1 MAKRKPTQYAWQDL
15 EYTPYYLNKHTE
27 AELRKEYSKLRSIVR
42 KRQERL
48 EKSEFADL
56 EEVKHYGK
64 LPPVA
69 QIKNKQQLVY
79 ALAEAK
85 RFLSQDISITRFKR
99 ERKDMIA
106 KLNANGYDFITPQ
119 NFTSFVEFMESMRT
133 IAQNTIVDSEI
144 IAMLYNSV
152 SKGKIPASKLQKWFS
167 DFIKKQEKA
176 ARNFPDKYS
185 RTKGGKVKIESK
197 DLEEWASHLFGD

>member
-56 EEVKHYGK
+56 KEVKHYGK

-119 NFTSFVEFMESMRT
+119 NFTSFVGFMESMRI

-167 DFIKKQEKA
+167 DFIKKQEQA
-176 ARNFPDKYS
+176 ARDYPDKYS

>member
-48 EKSEFADL
+48 EKSEFAEL
-56 EEVKHYGK
+56 SEVKHYGK

-85 RFLSQDISITRFKR
+85 RFLYQDISITRFKR
-99 ERKDMIA
+99 ERKDMVT
-106 KLNANGYDFITPQ
+106 KLNANGYDFITQQ
-119 NFTSFVEFMESMRT
+119 NFTSFVEFMEAMRT

-152 SKGKIPASKLQKWFS
+152 SKDKISASKLQKWFT
-167 DFIKKQEKA
+167 DFVKQQEQS
-176 ARNFPDKYS
+176 ARDYPAKYS
-185 RTKGGKVKIESK
+185 LTRGGKIKIESK
-197 DLEEWASHLFGD
+197 DIEEWASHLFGD

>member
-48 EKSEFADL
+48 EKSEFAEL
-56 EEVKHYGK
+56 SEVKHYGK

-85 RFLSQDISITRFKR
+85 RFLNQDISITRFKR
-99 ERKDMIA
+99 ERKDMVT
-106 KLNANGYDFITPQ
+106 KLNANGYDFITQ
-119 NFTSFVEFMESMRT
+119 RNFTYFVEFMEAMRT

-152 SKGKIPASKLQKWFS
+152 SKGKISASKLQKWFT
-167 DFIKKQEKA
+167 DFIKKQEQS
-176 ARNFPDKYS
+176 ARDYPAKYS

>member
-144 IAMLYNSV
+144 IAMFYNSV
-152 SKGKIPASKLQKWFS
+152 SKGKISASKLQKWFS

-176 ARNFPDKYS
+176 ARDFPGKYS

>member
-48 EKSEFADL
+48 EKSEYAEL
-56 EEVKHYGK
+56 SEVKHYGK

-85 RFLSQDISITRFKR
+85 RFLNQDISITRFKR
-99 ERKDMIA
+99 ERKGMIA
-106 KLNANGYDFITPQ
+106 KLNANGYDFITQQ

-152 SKGKIPASKLQKWFS
+152 SKGKISASKLQKWFS
-167 DFIKKQEKA
+167 DFIKKQEQS
-176 ARNFPDKYS
+176 ARDYPAKYS

>member
-48 EKSEFADL
+48 EKSEFAEL
-56 EEVKHYGK
+56 SEVKHYGK

-85 RFLSQDISITRFKR
+85 RFLNQDISITRFKR
-99 ERKDMIA
+99 ERKDMVN
-106 KLNANGYDFITPQ
+106 KLNANGYDFITQQ

-152 SKGKIPASKLQKWFS
+152 SKGKISASKLQKWFT
-167 DFIKKQEKA
+167 DFIKKQEQS
-176 ARNFPDKYS
+176 ARDYPAKYS

>member
-48 EKSEFADL
+48 EKSEFAEL
-56 EEVKHYGK
+56 SEVKHYGK

-85 RFLSQDISITRFKR
+85 RFLNQDISITRFKR
-99 ERKDMIA
+99 ERKDMVN
-106 KLNANGYDFITPQ
+106 KLNANGYDFITQQ
-119 NFTSFVEFMESMRT
+119 NFTSFVEFMEVMRT

-152 SKGKIPASKLQKWFS
+152 SKGKISASKLQKWFT
-167 DFIKKQEKA
+167 DFIKKQEQS
-176 ARNFPDKYS
+176 ARDYPAKYS

-197 DLEEWASHLFGD
+197 DLEEWANSLFGG

>member
-99 ERKDMIA
+99 ERKDMVA
-106 KLNANGYDFITPQ
+106 KLNANGYEFVTNT
-119 NFTSFVEFMESMRT
+119 NFLSFVMFMETMRT
-133 IAQNTIVDSEI
+133 IAQNMQFDSEV
-144 IAMLYNSV
+144 IANAYENV
-152 SKGKIPASKLQKWFS
+152 TTGKIPASKLQKWFT

-197 DLEEWASHLFGD
+197 DLEEWASHLFGN

>member
-15 EYTPYYLNKHTE
+15 EYTPYYLNKHSE

-64 LPPVA
+64 LPPIVE
-69 QIKNKQQLVY
+69 IKNKQQLVA

-85 RFLSQDISITRFKR
+85 RFLKEDVSITRFKR
-99 ERKDMIA
+99 ERKDLVA
-106 KLNANGYDFITPQ
+106 KLNANGYEFVTNT
-119 NFTSFVEFMESMRT
+119 NFLSFVMFMETMRT
-133 IAQNTIVDSEI
+133 IAQNMHFDSEV
-144 IAMLYNSV
+144 IANAYENV
-152 SKGKIPASKLQKWFS
+152 TTGKISTSKLQEWFT
-167 DFIKKQEKA
+167 DFIKKQEQA
-176 ARNFPDKYS
+176 AKDYPNKYS

-197 DLEEWASHLFGD
+197 DLEEWAAHLYGD

>member
-144 IAMLYNSV
+144 IAMFYNSG
-152 SKGKIPASKLQKWFS
+152 SKGKISASKLQKWFS

-176 ARNFPDKYS
+176 ARDFPGKYS

>member
-15 EYTPYYLNKHTE
+15 EYTPYYLNGHTE

-48 EKSEFADL
+48 EKSEFAEY

-64 LPPVA
+64 LPPIA
-69 QIKNKQQLVY
+69 DIKNKQQLVY

-85 RFLSQDISITRFKR
+85 RFLSEDISITRFKR
-99 ERKDMIA
+99 ERIDMVV
-106 KLNANGYDFITPQ
+106 KLNANGYDFVTNK
-119 NFTSFVEFMESMRT
+119 NFLAFVTFMESMRT

-144 IAMLYNSV
+144 VAEMFNQV
-152 SKGKIPASKLQKWFS
+152 AKGKIPASRLQKWFI
-167 DFIKKQEKA
+167 DFIQKQEQA
-176 ARNFPDKYS
+176 AKEYPDKYQ

-197 DLEEWASHLFGD
+197 DLEEWAAHLYGD

>member
-15 EYTPYYLNKHTE
+15 EYTPYYLNKHIE
-27 AELRKEYSKLRSIVR
+27 ADLRKEYSKLRSIVR

-48 EKSEFADL
+48 EKSEFAEL
-56 EEVKHYGK
+56 SEVKHYGK

-99 ERKDMIA
+99 ERKEMVT
-106 KLNANGYDFITPQ
+106 KLNANGYDFITQQ

-152 SKGKIPASKLQKWFS
+152 SKGKISASKLQKWFS
-167 DFIKKQEKA
+167 DFIKKQEQF
-176 ARNFPDKYS
+176 ARDYPAKYS

>member
-48 EKSEFADL
+48 EKSEFAEL
-56 EEVKHYGK
+56 SEVKHYGK

-99 ERKDMIA
+99 ERKDMVT
-106 KLNANGYDFITPQ
+106 KLNANGYDFITQQ
-119 NFTSFVEFMESMRT
+119 NFTSFVEFMEAMRI

-152 SKGKIPASKLQKWFS
+152 SKGKISASKLQKWFS
-167 DFIKKQEKA
+167 DFIKKQEQS
-176 ARNFPDKYS
+176 ARDYPDKYA

>member
-15 EYTPYYLNKHTE
+15 EYTPYYLNKHSE

-48 EKSEFADL
+48 AQSEFAEL

-106 KLNANGYDFITPQ
+106 KLNANGYDFITSQ

-144 IAMLYNSV
+144 IAMFYNSV
-152 SKGKIPASKLQKWFS
+152 SKGKIPVSKLQKWFT

-176 ARNFPDKYS
+176 ARDFPDKYS

>member
-48 EKSEFADL
+48 EKSEFAEL
-56 EEVKHYGK
+56 SEVKHYGK

-85 RFLSQDISITRFKR
+85 RFLNQDISITRFKR
-99 ERKDMIA
+99 ERKDMVT
-106 KLNANGYDFITPQ
+106 KLNANGYGFITQQ

-144 IAMLYNSV
+144 IALLYNSV
-152 SKGKIPASKLQKWFS
+152 SKGKISASKLQKWFS
-167 DFIKKQEKA
+167 DFIEKQEQS
-176 ARNFPDKYS
+176 ARDYPAKYS

>member
-27 AELRKEYSKLRSIVR
+27 ADLRKEYSKLRSIVR

-133 IAQNTIVDSEI
+133 IAQNTIADSEI

-167 DFIKKQEKA
+167 DFIKKQEQA
-176 ARNFPDKYS
+176 ARDFPDKYS

>member
-48 EKSEFADL
+48 EKSEFAEL
-56 EEVKHYGK
+56 SEVKHYGK

-85 RFLSQDISITRFKR
+85 RFLNQDISITRFKR
-99 ERKDMIA
+99 QRKDMVS
-106 KLNANGYDFITPQ
+106 KLNPNGYDFITQQ

-152 SKGKIPASKLQKWFS
+152 SKGKISASKLQKWFT
-167 DFIKKQEKA
+167 DFIKKQEQS
-176 ARNFPDKYS
+176 ARDYPAKYS

-197 DLEEWASHLFGD
+197 DIEEWASHLFGD

>member
-15 EYTPYYLNKHTE
+15 EYTPYYLNKHSE

-48 EKSEFADL
+48 SKSEFAEL

-64 LPPVA
+64 LPPIA
-69 QIKNKQQLVY
+69 DIKNKQQLVY

-85 RFLSQDISITRFKR
+85 RFLSEDISITRFKR
-99 ERKDMIA
+99 ERIETVA
-106 KLNANGYDFITPQ
+106 KLNANGYDFITIK
-119 NFTSFVEFMESMRT
+119 NFLAFVTFMESMRT
-133 IAQNTIVDSEI
+133 ISQNTIVDSEI
-144 IAMLYNSV
+144 IAEMFNQV
-152 SKGKIPASKLQKWFS
+152 AKGKIPSSKLQKWFT
-167 DFIKKQEKA
+167 DFIRKQEQA
-176 ARNFPDKYS
+176 AKDYPNKYS

-197 DLEEWASHLFGD
+197 DLEEWAAHLYGD

>member
-119 NFTSFVEFMESMRT
+119 NFTSFMEFMESMRT

-152 SKGKIPASKLQKWFS
+152 SKGKIPVSKLQKWFS
-167 DFIKKQEKA
+167 DFIKKQEQA
-176 ARNFPDKYS
+176 ARDYPDKYS
-185 RTKGGKVKIESK
+185 CTKGGKVKIESK

>member
-1 MAKRKPTQYAWQDL
+1 MAKRKPTQYAWQEL

-48 EKSEFADL
+48 EKSEFAEL
-56 EEVKHYGK
+56 SEVKHYGK

-99 ERKDMIA
+99 ERKDMVT
-106 KLNANGYDFITPQ
+106 KLNANGYDFITKQ
-119 NFTSFVEFMESMRT
+119 NFTSFVEFMEAMRT

-152 SKGKIPASKLQKWFS
+152 SKGKISESKLQKWFT
-167 DFIKKQEKA
+167 DFIKKQEQS
-176 ARNFPDKYS
+176 ARDYPAKYS
-185 RTKGGKVKIESK
+185 RTKGGKVRIESK
-197 DLEEWASHLFGD
+197 DLEEWSSHLFGD

>member
-48 EKSEFADL
+48 EKSDFADL

-69 QIKNKQQLVY
+69 QIKNKEQLVY

-85 RFLSQDISITRFKR
+85 RFLSEDISIARFKR
-99 ERKDMIA
+99 ERKDMVA
-106 KLNANGYDFITPQ
+106 KLNANGYKFVTSK
-119 NFTSFVEFMESMRT
+119 NFSSFVMFMETMRI
-133 IAQNTIVDSEI
+133 IAQNMHFDSEV
-144 IAMLYNSV
+144 IASTYENV
-152 SKGKIPASKLQKWFS
+152 TTGKISASKLQKWFTN
-167 DFIKKQEKA
+167 FIKKQEEA

-185 RTKGGKVKIESK
+185 RAKGGKVKIESK
-197 DLEEWASHLFGD
+197 DLEEWAGHLFGY

>member
-85 RFLSQDISITRFKR
+85 RFLSEDISITRFKR
-99 ERKDMIA
+99 ERKDMVA
-106 KLNANGYDFITPQ
+106 KLNANGYEFVTNT
-119 NFTSFVEFMESMRT
+119 NFLSFVMFMETMRT
-133 IAQNTIVDSEI
+133 IAQNMHFDSEV
-144 IAMLYNSV
+144 IANAYENV
-152 SKGKIPASKLQKWFS
+152 ITGKIPASKLQKWFS

-176 ARNFPDKYS
+176 ARDFPGKYS

>member
-48 EKSEFADL
+48 EKSEFAEL
-56 EEVKHYGK
+56 SEVKHYGK
-64 LPPVA
+64 LPPIA

-85 RFLSQDISITRFKR
+85 RFLYQDISITRFKR
-99 ERKDMIA
+99 ERKGMIA
-106 KLNANGYDFITPQ
+106 KLNANGYDFITQQ
-119 NFTSFVEFMESMRT
+119 NFTSFVEFMEAMRI

-152 SKGKIPASKLQKWFS
+152 SKGKISASKLQKWFA
-167 DFIKKQEKA
+167 DFIKKQEQS
-176 ARNFPDKYS
+176 ARDYPAKYS

>member
-15 EYTPYYLNKHTE
+15 DYTPYYLNKHTE

-48 EKSEFADL
+48 EKSEFAKL
-56 EEVKHYGK
+56 SEVKHYGK
-64 LPPVA
+64 LPPIA

-85 RFLSQDISITRFKR
+85 RFLNQDISITRFKR
-99 ERKDMIA
+99 ERKDMVT
-106 KLNANGYDFITPQ
+106 KLNANGYDFITQQ

-152 SKGKIPASKLQKWFS
+152 SKGKISASKLQKWFT
-167 DFIKKQEKA
+167 DFIKKQEQS
-176 ARNFPDKYS
+176 ARDYPAKYS

>member
-152 SKGKIPASKLQKWFS
+152 SKGKIPVSKLQKWFS

-176 ARNFPDKYS
+176 ARDFPDKYS
-185 RTKGGKVKIESK
+185 RTKGDKVKIESK

>member
-48 EKSEFADL
+48 EKSEFAEL
-56 EEVKHYGK
+56 PAVKHYGK
-64 LPPVA
+64 LPRVA

-85 RFLSQDISITRFKR
+85 RFLHEDISIARFKR
-99 ERKDMIA
+99 ERKGMIA
-106 KLNANGYDFITPQ
+106 KLNANGYEFVTKQ
-119 NFTSFVEFMESMRT
+119 NFLSYITFMETMRT
-133 IAQNTIVDSEI
+133 TAQNMHFDSEP
-144 IAMLYNSV
+144 IATLFEDV
-152 SKGKIPASKLQKWFS
+152 TTGKIPASKVYKWFEK
-167 DFIKKQEKA
+167 FIKKQEEA
-176 ARNFPDKYS
+176 ARDYPAKYS
-185 RTKGGKVKIESK
+185 RTKGGVVKIESK
-197 DLEEWASHLFGD
+197 DLEEWASHLFGV

>member
-48 EKSEFADL
+48 EKSEFAEL
-56 EEVKHYGK
+56 SEVKHYGK

-85 RFLSQDISITRFKR
+85 RFLNQDISITRFKR
-99 ERKDMIA
+99 ERKDMVA
-106 KLNANGYDFITPQ
+106 KLNANGYDFITQQ
-119 NFTSFVEFMESMRT
+119 NFTPFVEFMEAMRT

-152 SKGKIPASKLQKWFS
+152 SKGKISASKLQKWFS
-167 DFIKKQEKA
+167 DFIKKQEQS
-176 ARNFPDKYS
+176 ARDYPAKYS

>member
-1 MAKRKPTQYAWQDL
+1 MAKHKPTQYAWQDL
-15 EYTPYYLNKHTE
+15 EYTPYYLNKHTV

-48 EKSEFADL
+48 EQSEFAEL
-56 EEVKHYGK
+56 AEVKHYGK

-85 RFLSQDISITRFKR
+85 RFLNKDISITRFKR
-99 ERKDMIA
+99 ERKAMIA
-106 KLNANGYDFITPQ
+106 KLNDNGYDFVTKQ
-119 NFTSFVEFMESMRT
+119 NFLSYVTFMETMRT
-133 IAQNTIVDSEI
+133 IAQNMHFDSEP
-144 IAMLYNSV
+144 IADLFESV
-152 SKGKIPASKLQKWFS
+152 TTGKIPASKVQKWFEK
-167 DFIKKQEKA
+167 FIKKQEEA
-176 ARNFPDKYS
+176 ARDYPAKYS
-185 RTKGGKVKIESK
+185 RIKGGMVKIESK

>member
-1 MAKRKPTQYAWQDL
+1 MATRKPTQYAWQDL

-119 NFTSFVEFMESMRT
+119 NFTSFVEFMEAMRT
-133 IAQNTIVDSEI
+133 IAQNTIIDSEI

-167 DFIKKQEKA
+167 DFIKKQEQA
-176 ARNFPDKYS
+176 ARDYPDKYS
-185 RTKGGKVKIESK
+185 HTKGGKIKIESK

>member
-64 LPPVA
+64 LPTVA
-69 QIKNKQQLVY
+69 QIRNKNQLIY

-85 RFLSQDISITRFKR
+85 RFLSEDVSITRFKR
-99 ERKDMIA
+99 DRKGLVA
-106 KLNANGYDFITPQ
+106 KLNANGYKFITNK
-119 NFTSFVEFMESMRT
+119 NFLSFVAFMEVMRN
-133 IAQNTIVDSEI
+133 IAQNMYFDSEA
-144 IAMLYNSV
+144 IASAYENV
-152 SKGKIPASKLQKWFS
+152 TTGKIPASKLQKWFR
-167 DFIKKQEKA
+167 DFIEKQEQA
-176 ARNFPDKYS
+176 ARDFPDKYS
-185 RTKGGKVKIESK
+185 HTKGGKVKIESK
-197 DLEEWASHLFGD
+197 DLEEWASHLFGG

>member
-15 EYTPYYLNKHTE
+15 EYTPYYLNRHTE

-48 EKSEFADL
+48 EKSEFAEY

-64 LPPVA
+64 LPPIA
-69 QIKNKQQLVY
+69 DIKNKQQLVY

-85 RFLSQDISITRFKR
+85 RFLSEDISITRFKR
-99 ERKDMIA
+99 ERIDTVA
-106 KLNANGYDFITPQ
+106 KLNANGYDFVTNK
-119 NFTSFVEFMESMRT
+119 NFLAFVTFMESMRT
-133 IAQNTIVDSEI
+133 IAQNTIFDSEI
-144 IAMLYNSV
+144 IAEMFNQV
-152 SKGKIPASKLQKWFS
+152 AKGKIPASKLQKWFT
-167 DFIKKQEKA
+167 DFIKNQEQA
-176 ARNFPDKYS
+176 AKDYPDKYS

-197 DLEEWASHLFGD
+197 DLEEWAAHLYGD

>member
-119 NFTSFVEFMESMRT
+119 NFTSFVEFMESMRI

-167 DFIKKQEKA
+167 DFIKKQEQA
-176 ARNFPDKYS
+176 ARDYPDKYS

>member
-48 EKSEFADL
+48 EKSEFAEL
-56 EEVKHYGK
+56 SAVKHYGK

-85 RFLSQDISITRFKR
+85 RFLNQDISITRFKR
-99 ERKDMIA
+99 ERKDMVT
-106 KLNANGYDFITPQ
+106 KLNANGYDFITQ
-119 NFTSFVEFMESMRT
+119 NNFTSFVEFMETMRT

-152 SKGKIPASKLQKWFS
+152 SKGKISASKLQKWFS
-167 DFIKKQEKA
+167 DFIKKQEQS
-176 ARNFPDKYS
+176 ARDYPAKYS

>member
-48 EKSEFADL
+48 EKSEFAEL
-56 EEVKHYGK
+56 SEVKHYGK

-85 RFLSQDISITRFKR
+85 RFLKQNISITRFKR
-99 ERKDMIA
+99 ERKDMVT
-106 KLNANGYDFITPQ
+106 KLNANGYDFITQQ
-119 NFTSFVEFMESMRT
+119 NYTSFLEFMEVMRT

-152 SKGKIPASKLQKWFS
+152 SKGKISAAKLQKWFS
-167 DFIKKQEKA
+167 DFIKKQEKS
-176 ARNFPDKYS
+176 AREFPDKYT
-185 RTKGGKVKIESK
+185 RTKGGMVKIESK
-197 DLEEWASHLFGD
+197 DLEEWASRLFGG

>member
-15 EYTPYYLNKHTE
+15 EYTPYYLKKHTE

-42 KRQERL
+42 KRQDRL
-48 EKSEFADL
+48 EKSEFAEL
-56 EEVKHYGK
+56 SEVKHYGK

-85 RFLSQDISITRFKR
+85 RFLNRDISITRFKR
-99 ERKDMIA
+99 ERKDMVF
-106 KLNANGYDFITPQ
+106 KLNANGYDFITQQ
-119 NFTSFVEFMESMRT
+119 NFTSFVEFMETMRT

-152 SKGKIPASKLQKWFS
+152 SKGKISASKLQKWFS
-167 DFIKKQEKA
+167 DFIKKQEQS
-176 ARNFPDKYS
+176 ARDYPAKYS
-185 RTKGGKVKIESK
+185 RTKGGNVKIESK
-197 DLEEWASHLFGD
+197 DLEEWANSLFGG

>member
-48 EKSEFADL
+48 EKSEFAEL
-56 EEVKHYGK
+56 SEVKHYGK

-85 RFLSQDISITRFKR
+85 RFLNQDISITRFKR
-99 ERKDMIA
+99 ERKDMVA
-106 KLNANGYDFITPQ
+106 KLNANGYDFITQQ
-119 NFTSFVEFMESMRT
+119 NFTPFVEFMETMRT

-152 SKGKIPASKLQKWFS
+152 SKGKISASKLQKWFS
-167 DFIKKQEKA
+167 DFIKKQEQS
-176 ARNFPDKYS
+176 ARDYPAKYS
-185 RTKGGKVKIESK
+185 RTKGGKVQIESK
-197 DLEEWASHLFGD
+197 DLEEWANSLFGG